1 MDSFLFSAEGS
12 SWISSQPESS
22 ARTDSEQRI
31 VILQPIAMRIPNRH
45 GVYSLD
51 KLRPKKEINY
61 REFLTEYSDQPRKIR
76 VCFNEVLSPSTIL
89 QQSEFVTAYGYGLD
103 CWYIIEP
110 PETGS
115 NDQPF
120 SD

>member
-1 MDSFLFSAEGS
+1 MDPFLFPAE
-12 SWISSQPESS
+12 ESS
-22 ARTDSEQRI
+22 GTSNQPVSSTRTNSEQK
-31 VILQPIAMRIPNRH
+31 VVVLQPIAMKIPNRH
-45 GVYSLD
+45 GIYSLN
-51 KLRPKKEINY
+51 KLKPKKEINY
-61 REFLTEYSDQPRKIR
+61 GEFLTEYSDRPRKIR

-110 PETGS
+110 PENNG
-115 NDQPF
+115 NGQIF